1 MDEDGKIRAEKKPS
15 MKRRMTE
22 HDYTERNIY
31 MLTLVVEGRQ
41 ALLGHVVGRGDAAAD
56 SPEAPRFVPS
66 PLGVLVSSEVEHI
79 SEHYPQIRVLGRQL
93 MPDHLHIILFVT
105 EQLPQPLGRVVN
117 GFKVGCR
124 RAMRG
129 LAQGGFTA
137 PQSGTARDTA
147 ERHEAESGESGTARD
162 TAERH
167 EAGSGESGT
176 ARDTAERH
184 ETGSGESGTARD
196 TAERHEAGS
205 GASNDGRNGGAS
217 NDGRNSGASNGGRDN
232 GASSDSRDGG
242 GVGCRAALRQGV
254 GVLFERGYNDRI
266 LYGKGQLQ
274 AMLDYIHDNPRR
286 LLVKRQH
293 PEFFH
298 LHTFSLNGISFQAVG
313 NMRLMDAPRRLVVRC
328 SRRATYAEIAELTA
342 RLMAAAEEGAIP
354 VSPFISPGERQIELA
369 LLKAGMPFIR
379 LTDNGFPPY
388 YKPYGRYFE
397 ACACGQLLLLSP
409 FPYSTQRTMLSRQQC
424 LWLNSVAEQLSAAAD
439 GRPAVT

>member
-147 ERHEAESGESGTARD
+147 G
-162 TAERH
+162 RH

-176 ARDTAERH
+176 ARDTAERN
-184 ETGSGESGTARD
+184 
-196 TAERHEAGS
+196 EAGS
-205 GASNDGRNGGAS
+205 GASSDSRDGGASNDGRNGGAS
-217 NDGRNSGASNGGRDN
+217 SDGRNGGASNGGRDN

>member
-137 PQSGTARDTA
+137 PQSGTAHDTA
-147 ERHEAESGESGTARD
+147 GQ
-162 TAERH
+162 H

-176 ARDTAERH
+176 AHDT
-184 ETGSGESGTARD
+184 T
-196 TAERHEAGS
+196 ERHEAGS
-205 GASNDGRNGGAS
+205 GAGIGSRDNGGAS
-217 NDGRNSGASNGGRDN
+217 SDGRDGGASNGGRDN

>member
-56 SPEAPRFVPS
+56 SSEAPRFVPS

-79 SEHYPQIRVLGRQL
+79 GEHYPQIRVLGRQL

-147 ERHEAESGESGTARD
+147 ERN
-162 TAERH
+162 

-176 ARDTAERH
+176 ARDTA
-184 ETGSGESGTARD
+184 GQ
-196 TAERHEAGS
+196 HEAGS
-205 GASNDGRNGGAS
+205 GAGIGSRDNGGAS

-409 FPYSTQRTMLSRQQC
+409 FPYNTQRTVLSRQQC

-439 GRPAVT
+439 GRSAVT